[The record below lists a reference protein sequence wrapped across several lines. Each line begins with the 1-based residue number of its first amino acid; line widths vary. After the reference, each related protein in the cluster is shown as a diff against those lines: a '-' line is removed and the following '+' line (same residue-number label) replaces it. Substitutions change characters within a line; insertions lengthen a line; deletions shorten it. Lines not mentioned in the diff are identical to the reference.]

1 MNWLKLNFTFSHS
14 WAQFSDP
21 SLSSFCLP
29 NTCSYISGGWKI
41 NKIMARFLK
50 LSQFSISQAKFCFNN
65 LHGQHWGKT
74 QSDQPSNHSP
84 QSNSTRFCA
93 GWAQGFSIKVQKP
106 SVIKSVY
113 LNTKVTLKHLPHD
126 TTASGP
132 SNRFI
137 PTASC
142 RLQTETIQLAFIRQE
157 GVNKADLWLKT
168 FWLWSE
174 PHRWDQT
181 HTAAQC
187 TSSKRLP

>member
-1 MNWLKLNFTFSHS
+1 M
-14 WAQFSDP
+14 
-21 SLSSFCLP
+21 
-29 NTCSYISGGWKI
+29 
-41 NKIMARFLK
+41 R
-50 LSQFSISQAKFCFNN
+50 
-65 LHGQHWGKT
+65 KT
-74 QSDQPSNHSP
+74 QSDQPSNRSP
-84 QSNSTRFCA
+84 QSNSTRFGA
-93 GWAQGFSIKVQKP
+93 GWAKGFSIKVQKP

-113 LNTKVTLKHLPHD
+113 LNTKVTLKHQLHD

-181 HTAAQC
+181 HTVAQS
-187 TSSKRLP
+187 TSKQAVAIATLSSIRPLRCWKRKLAISIQVEMHRNIGRERFNNSQWTMALSKINIGRGNA